1 MASSPIEQAHGVGP
15 RGMMAPW
22 ASAVVQQFEVTPSL
36 LQDATNLFVQQL
48 REGLAQDGTSLLQVP
63 SYVTKLPD
71 GSEKGT
77 CLAVDLGGTNLRVCS
92 VELRGDSTYSVAKT
106 KAAIPVALMTAPSYK
121 VLFRFVAQQVEGF
134 LLGARPEGVEEWPWP
149 ERVRE
154 WRGVLASREDVTSK
168 LRQKHAYPLG
178 FTFSF
183 TFDQHAIDRGT
194 LLFWTKAFTIKDA
207 VGRDPCAMLQEA
219 LDEQGLPLVVAAL
232 ANDTVGTLA
241 ARAYSAGASARRG
254 NGAKTGTCSGTLLGA
269 IFGTGTNGAYMERL
283 ENITKLHSQEQF
295 ADPERRRGRLQA
307 LNTEWGGFDSKLE
320 VLPVTRYDAALDRN
334 SANPKDQHFEKR
346 ISGMYLGEI
355 MRLVLV
361 DGCGPGGG
369 LEGLR
374 VPPTSRL
381 FVPNSIDSSFLSA
394 LVSDRTAGLDSARGE
409 IEGVLGVSHVA
420 TADAEAIG
428 LVAEAIGRRAARLSA
443 VAVAGVV
450 TQSGRGSQGDQTAA
464 GAAWGVLASLGVF
477 RAVLL
482 GIARRLASW
491 LGLDVIGRPATSS
504 LPRQDDNEDGT
515 DSSSSSSSGGGGEE
529 IDIGVDGSLFEHFPG
544 FEGNMRA
551 ALREMSGI
559 GKMAEQRVRMSMAK
573 DGSSVGAALIAWTV
587 AQSQCS

>member
-1 MASSPIEQAHGVGP
+1 MASSSIEQAHGVRPG
-15 RGMMAPW
+15 GTMAPW
-22 ASAVVQQFEVTPSL
+22 VSAVVQQFEVTPSL

-63 SYVTKLPD
+63 SYVTELPD
-71 GSEKGT
+71 GSERGT
-77 CLAVDLGGTNLRVCS
+77 CLAIDLGGTNLRVCS

-121 VLFRFVAQQVEGF
+121 DLFRFVAQHVEGF
-134 LLGARPEGVEEWPWP
+134 LLGAQPDGAKGWPWP
-149 ERVRE
+149 ERVGE
-154 WRGVLASREDVTSK
+154 WRSLLGSQDATGE
-168 LRQKHAYPLG
+168 LRWKHAHPLG

-183 TFDQHAIDRGT
+183 TFDQHAINRGR

-219 LDEQGLPLVVAAL
+219 LDEQRLPLVVTAL
-232 ANDTVGTLA
+232 VNDTIGTLA
-241 ARAYSAGASARRG
+241 ARAYSAGSSTRRR
-254 NGAKTGTCSGTLLGA
+254 NMAKTGTSGGTLLGA

-295 ADPERRRGRLQA
+295 ADPERRRGQFQA

-320 VLPVTRYDAALDRN
+320 VLPVTPYDEALDRG
-334 SANPKDQHFEKR
+334 SANPGDQHFEKR

-394 LVSDRTAGLDSARGE
+394 LVSDQALALESARGE
-409 IEGVLGVSHVA
+409 IEGVLGVSDV
-420 TADAEAIG
+420 TMADAEAIRA
-428 LVAEAIGRRAARLSA
+428 VAKAIGRRAARLSA

-450 TQSGRGSQGDQTAA
+450 IQSGRGGQGSQAA
-464 GAAWGVLASLGVF
+464 ASAARGVLASLGVF

-482 GIARRLASW
+482 RIARRFASW
-491 LGLDVIGRPATSS
+491 LGLDVVGRPAASFLS
-504 LPRQDDNEDGT
+504 YWDGGEDGT
-515 DSSSSSSSGGGGEE
+515 DSSSSSSSSDGEE
-529 IDIGVDGSLFEHFPG
+529 IDIGIDGSLFEHFPG
-544 FEGNMRA
+544 FEDKMRA
-551 ALREMSGI
+551 ALREVPAI
-559 GKMAEQRVRMSMAK
+559 GKRAEQKIRMGMAK

-587 AQSQCS
+587 RQSQRS